1 MEEAEGGISS
11 LRSAEADASSVLLPV
26 VVAATASL
34 LLGCGA
40 GLRLGMMGRDK
51 SPFSSRARTS
61 ISEISIKG
69 MGGIKSGPEQ
79 LLGGGS
85 NSPRDG
91 ARPMISRA
99 I

>member
-11 LRSAEADASSVLLPV
+11 LRSAEADASRVLLPV
-26 VVAATASL
+26 VMAATASL

-69 MGGIKSGPEQ
+69 MGGKPGPEQ